1 MASGVG
7 VDRAASA
14 QRGKPDGSE
23 LLSQGASGGDGV
35 ELGVGVNASIAFDA
49 RALRLTGTGCATVD
63 QTPR

>member
-14 QRGKPDGSE
+14 QRGKPDGSD

-49 RALRLTGTGCATVD
+49 RALRLTSTGCATVD